1 MHGVGGRLLWLYVC
15 ADGSGPPGTLGHDVI
30 EVRAALIVGVGGPP
44 LAQAMERVCKR
55 GEACLCPAAGQEP
68 GSYGVAILER
78 QECSPRQCWAS
89 FSDEGSVGSDRA

>member
-1 MHGVGGRLLWLYVC
+1 MHGVGGRLLWLDVC

-55 GEACLCPAAGQEP
+55 GEACGLKSLCPAAGQ
-68 GSYGVAILER
+68 
-78 QECSPRQCWAS
+78 
-89 FSDEGSVGSDRA
+89 